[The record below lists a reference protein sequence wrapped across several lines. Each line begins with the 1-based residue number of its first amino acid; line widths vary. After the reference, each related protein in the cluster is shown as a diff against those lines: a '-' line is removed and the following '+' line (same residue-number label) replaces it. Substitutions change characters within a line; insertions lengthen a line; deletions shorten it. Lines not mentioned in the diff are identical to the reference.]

1 MTYLENLKI
10 SSPKKKRIFDET
22 DTPIDID
29 KDISEELQK
38 RILQSFI
45 KKGGQIS
52 KDGSIIPPS
61 VAGLSPPKKMLPVLK
76 L

>member
-10 SSPKKKRIFDET
+10 SSPKKKKFSLEGDGT

-29 KDISEELQK
+29 RDISQELQN

-45 KKGGQIS
+45 KKGGKIS
-52 KDGSIIPPS
+52 KDGSIVPP
-61 VAGLSPPKKMLPVLK
+61 AAPG
-76 L
+76 